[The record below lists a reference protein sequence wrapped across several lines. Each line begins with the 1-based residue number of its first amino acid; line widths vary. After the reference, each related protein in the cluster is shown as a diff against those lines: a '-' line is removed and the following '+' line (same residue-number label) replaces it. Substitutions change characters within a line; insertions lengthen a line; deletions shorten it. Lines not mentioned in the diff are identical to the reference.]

1 MISPSQAELM
11 APVGSYEA
19 LQAAIQAGAHSIY
32 FGVTQLNMRARAAA
46 NFTLNDLDEIMKRC
60 HQAGLKAYLV
70 VNTLLYDHDI
80 TIMKLL
86 VDRALEAGVD
96 AIIAFDFATIQYCNQ
111 INIPVHV
118 SVQFSVSNY
127 ESLKFFAQFTNRV
140 VLARELTLDQI
151 KDIYIKIQENQLMGR
166 EWHLME
172 IEAFAHGALCVAQS
186 GRCFMSLYT
195 HNASANRGACLQ
207 NCRARYKVTDVD
219 TGNELI
225 VDNHYI
231 MSAADICTIDFLDQL
246 LEAGVQVLKFEGRG
260 RAPEYVYK
268 VIKAYKNALH
278 DIETWNYTPERIEG
292 YYKELESV
300 YNRTLSRGNYYLGK
314 ELWAYSNV
322 HGSKAT
328 EERTHIGFVEHYYP
342 KVKVAQIKMQN
353 NTIKKWETL
362 LITGKTT
369 GVMYITPDSFRV
381 NKEEKES
388 ATKGDIL
395 TFIVPDRVRENDKVY
410 VIRERT
416 QLQQSGNGTG
426 KKNKKKKD
434 GSDCCGEKSTT
445 QEWCECKEE
454 RGGGCS

>member
-1 MISPSQAELM
+1 LSLDNASVTTAEIVAPGKFTEPGSSASQNSQRYGALPEFCRIALTLTPSPDSDIKMELWIPTQGWNGKYMGVGNGAFTGSVRYTSMINPSQAELM

-166 EWHLME
+166 E
-172 IEAFAHGALCVAQS
+172 
-186 GRCFMSLYT
+186 
-195 HNASANRGACLQ
+195 
-207 NCRARYKVTDVD
+207 
-219 TGNELI
+219 
-225 VDNHYI
+225 
-231 MSAADICTIDFLDQL
+231 
-246 LEAGVQVLKFEGRG
+246 
-260 RAPEYVYK
+260 
-268 VIKAYKNALH
+268 
-278 DIETWNYTPERIEG
+278 
-292 YYKELESV
+292 
-300 YNRTLSRGNYYLGK
+300 
-314 ELWAYSNV
+314 
-322 HGSKAT
+322 
-328 EERTHIGFVEHYYP
+328 
-342 KVKVAQIKMQN
+342 
-353 NTIKKWETL
+353 
-362 LITGKTT
+362 
-369 GVMYITPDSFRV
+369 
-381 NKEEKES
+381 
-388 ATKGDIL
+388 
-395 TFIVPDRVRENDKVY
+395 
-410 VIRERT
+410 
-416 QLQQSGNGTG
+416 
-426 KKNKKKKD
+426 
-434 GSDCCGEKSTT
+434 
-445 QEWCECKEE
+445 
-454 RGGGCS
+454 